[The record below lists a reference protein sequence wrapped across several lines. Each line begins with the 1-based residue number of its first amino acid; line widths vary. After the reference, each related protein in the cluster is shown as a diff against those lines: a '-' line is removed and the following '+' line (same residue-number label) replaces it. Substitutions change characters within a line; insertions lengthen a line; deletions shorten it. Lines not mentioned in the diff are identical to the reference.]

1 MLLIKIFRKKGCD
14 MGRELK
20 EFGITVCSIW
30 PGVVQTE
37 LLEEGRRKGQINAL
51 AKLPAVSPLRS
62 RMEILS

>member
-1 MLLIKIFRKKGCD
+1 

-51 AKLPAVSPLRS
+51 AKLPAVGSLKS
-62 RMEILS
+62 RMGILS